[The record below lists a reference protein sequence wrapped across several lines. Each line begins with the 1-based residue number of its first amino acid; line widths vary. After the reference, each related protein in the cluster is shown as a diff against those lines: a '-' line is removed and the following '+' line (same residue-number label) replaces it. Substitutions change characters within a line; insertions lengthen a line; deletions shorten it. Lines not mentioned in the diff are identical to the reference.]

1 MIVICGG
8 EGEKEKAVL
17 ENQKRN
23 KAFFFLSCF
32 LFRILI
38 SQI

>member
-23 KAFFFLSCF
+23 KAFFFF
-32 LFRILI
+32 LVFFFVY
-38 SQI
+38 